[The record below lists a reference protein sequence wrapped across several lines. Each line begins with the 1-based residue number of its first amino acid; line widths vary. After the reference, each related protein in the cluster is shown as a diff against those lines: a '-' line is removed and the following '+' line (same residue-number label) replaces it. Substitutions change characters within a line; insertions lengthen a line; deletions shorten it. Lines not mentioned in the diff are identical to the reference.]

1 MIEVIFSALF
11 TAVMLGFTLTGILAF
26 VEDYRKEDKT
36 LIGKCWLVSAIG
48 GMVIVAGGLI
58 WLVWGMAL
66 AQ

>member
-1 MIEVIFSALF
+1 MVGIIFSAMF

-48 GMVIVAGGLI
+48 GMVTIFGSLI
-58 WLVWGMAL
+58 WLVWSMAL

>member
-1 MIEVIFSALF
+1 MVEIIFSAMF

-48 GMVIVAGGLI
+48 GMVTIFGGLI
-58 WLVWGMAL
+58 WLIWSMTL